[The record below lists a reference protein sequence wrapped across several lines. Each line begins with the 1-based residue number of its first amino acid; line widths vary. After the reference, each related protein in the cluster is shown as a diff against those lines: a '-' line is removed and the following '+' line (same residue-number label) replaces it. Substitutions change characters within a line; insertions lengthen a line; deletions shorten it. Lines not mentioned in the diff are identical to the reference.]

1 MLSQNIKKSH
11 NFGQILGI
19 NYLSTQGLDVP
30 ARVEKILSYNANFT
44 DKKAKFTIF
53 TVNPE
58 LILMAQTNR
67 ELKNALNSSIL
78 PVPEAIGVSQ
88 AVKFLSLSAPKQRVP
103 RMIVCFFQGLIVGFS
118 VFFKRKWLTK
128 EVRPLKGRL
137 LFLQLIKLAV
147 RQDLRVFLLGGEG
160 NEASLT
166 KSNLKAKYNNLKIQS
181 HSGGN
186 LDTNVQPVALVD
198 KKKQKDAVDMI
209 NKFMPHLLFVAFN
222 NPKQEIWIRRNL
234 PKLKVKGAMA
244 VGGTFRYNA
253 GLSELP
259 PNWMESLG
267 LEWAWRLI
275 TEPYRLKRIVNA
287 VVVFPYK
294 VFLYKVKSRK

>member
-1 MLSQNIKKSH
+1 
-11 NFGQILGI
+11 
-19 NYLSTQGLDVP
+19 
-30 ARVEKILSYNANFT
+30 
-44 DKKAKFTIF
+44 
-53 TVNPE
+53 
-58 LILMAQTNR
+58 
-67 ELKNALNSSIL
+67 
-78 PVPEAIGVSQ
+78 
-88 AVKFLSLSAPKQRVP
+88 
-103 RMIVCFFQGLIVGFS
+103 
-118 VFFKRKWLTK
+118 
-128 EVRPLKGRL
+128 
-137 LFLQLIKLAV
+137 
-147 RQDLRVFLLGGEG
+147 
-160 NEASLT
+160 
-166 KSNLKAKYNNLKIQS
+166 
-181 HSGGN
+181 
-186 LDTNVQPVALVD
+186 
-198 KKKQKDAVDMI
+198 MI